1 MKSYRSIDPR
11 KRKNHEEK
19 NINMSAAHINEEEER
34 TTSMTGRGRRDN
46 EQHGKS
52 EANAEELTTTINRE
66 IMTEETEEEEPD
78 TPTSA
83 CSGLART
90 GVHDLVEPEG
100 YQNDLP
106 SLTPSKQ
113 ATSSVSDSDS
123 DSIPE
128 RFTDEDLT
136 EDLEEDEDG
145 DGPTGLLDQLN
156 LNSTLQTG
164 IDRQSN
170 QSNSI
175 TSSHISFSEPAPLR
189 INSKL
194 GRKRSLSA
202 LVALRYRGVKE
213 TQKSVMKKEV
223 YLLLILILILIQA
236 NQKFQKHELTTNS
249 SIPNPNNSITSRT
262 DGDKPYRTKRT
273 TDRRWTIQYH
283 NNDNK
288 ARTGRR
294 DRQGPGLTISLH
306 PDGLLIPTPRS
317 EWPFGGGTGPGKTS
331 RGFIPGRSVNLL
343 SPTTPT
349 PNSTSST
356 SISDSTNLSID
367 S

>member
-1 MKSYRSIDPR
+1 MKSYRSKTQGNERITKRR
-11 KRKNHEEK
+11 KSTCPLHTLTKKKNEPHPCHPQDWK
-19 NINMSAAHINEEEER
+19 
-34 TTSMTGRGRRDN
+34 GRRDN
-46 EQHGKS
+46 EQTGKS
-52 EANAEELTTTINRE
+52 EANEEELTTTINRE

-164 IDRQSN
+164 LDRQSN
-170 QSNSI
+170 QVNIQRTPSSQTSI

-223 YLLLILILILIQA
+223 YLLLILILMYINSGEPEIPETRALPPTA
-236 NQKFQKHELTTNS
+236 LFPTLTTVLQAAPMGTN
-249 SIPNPNNSITSRT
+249 
-262 DGDKPYRTKRT
+262 
-273 TDRRWTIQYH
+273 
-283 NNDNK
+283 
-288 ARTGRR
+288 RTGPNGRR
-294 DRQGPGLTISLH
+294 IV
-306 PDGLLIPTPRS
+306 
-317 EWPFGGGTGPGKTS
+317 GGQS
-331 RGFIPGRSVNLL
+331 
-343 SPTTPT
+343 
-349 PNSTSST
+349 
-356 SISDSTNLSID
+356 
-367 S
+367 

>member
-1 MKSYRSIDPR
+1 
-11 KRKNHEEK
+11 
-19 NINMSAAHINEEEER
+19 MSTAHINEEEER
-34 TTSMTGRGRRDN
+34 TTSMSSSGLEGGEEITSNTD
-46 EQHGKS
+46 KS
-52 EANAEELTTTINRE
+52 EANEEELTTTINRE

-136 EDLEEDEDG
+136 EDLEEDGDG

-164 IDRQSN
+164 LDRQSN
-170 QSNSI
+170 QVNIQRTPSSQTSI

-202 LVALRYRGVKE
+202 LVALRYRGGKGDSEIGDEERGLLALDLDTYINSGEPEIPE
-213 TQKSVMKKEV
+213 TRA
-223 YLLLILILILIQA
+223 LPPTAL
-236 NQKFQKHELTTNS
+236 FPTLTTVLQAAPMGTN
-249 SIPNPNNSITSRT
+249 
-262 DGDKPYRTKRT
+262 
-273 TDRRWTIQYH
+273 
-283 NNDNK
+283 
-288 ARTGRR
+288 RTGPNGRR
-294 DRQGPGLTISLH
+294 IVGGQSNTTTTTIKRGQEEETEQGPGLTITLH

-356 SISDSTNLSID
+356 SISDSTDLSID
-367 S
+367 SPTH

>member
-1 MKSYRSIDPR
+1 
-11 KRKNHEEK
+11 
-19 NINMSAAHINEEEER
+19 MSAAHINEEEER
-34 TTSMTGRGRRDN
+34 TTSMSSLGPEGGEETTSN
-46 EQHGKS
+46 TGKS
-52 EANAEELTTTINRE
+52 EANAEELTTTISRE

-170 QSNSI
+170 QVNIQRTPSSQTSI

-202 LVALRYRGVKE
+202 LVALRYRGGKGDSEIGDEERGLLALDLDTYINSGEPEIPE
-213 TQKSVMKKEV
+213 TRA
-223 YLLLILILILIQA
+223 LPPTAL
-236 NQKFQKHELTTNS
+236 FPTLTTVLQAAPMGTN
-249 SIPNPNNSITSRT
+249 
-262 DGDKPYRTKRT
+262 
-273 TDRRWTIQYH
+273 
-283 NNDNK
+283 
-288 ARTGRR
+288 RTGPNGRR
-294 DRQGPGLTISLH
+294 IVGGQSNTTTTTIKRGQEEETDQGPGLTISLH
-306 PDGLLIPTPRS
+306 HDGLLIPTPRS